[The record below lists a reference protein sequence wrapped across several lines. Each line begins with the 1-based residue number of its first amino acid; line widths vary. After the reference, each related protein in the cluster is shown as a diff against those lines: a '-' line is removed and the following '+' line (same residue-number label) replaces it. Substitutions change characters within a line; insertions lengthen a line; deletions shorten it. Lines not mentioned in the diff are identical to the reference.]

1 MDLAI
6 MPVAI
11 ENRAGLP
18 DPAFAILAESLTRQT
33 SIRHAI
39 DWLTAHDP
47 PIAPSGMV
55 TQDEFSFDILVAYPG
70 GLWLSYD
77 ST

>member
-1 MDLAI
+1 MW
-6 MPVAI
+6 I
-11 ENRAGLP
+11 ENRAGLS
-18 DPAFAILAESLTRQT
+18 DVALVTLTASLSRQT
-33 SIRHAI
+33 SIRRAI

-47 PIAPSGMV
+47 PLAPSGMV
-55 TQDEFSFDILVAYPG
+55 TQDEFSFDILVAYPN